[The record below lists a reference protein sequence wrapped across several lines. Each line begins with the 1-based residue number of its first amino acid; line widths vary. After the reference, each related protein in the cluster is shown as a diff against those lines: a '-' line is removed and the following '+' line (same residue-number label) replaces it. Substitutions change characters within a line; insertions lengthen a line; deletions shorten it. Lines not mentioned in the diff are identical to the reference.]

1 MQDKELFYAKYF
13 EALKIL
19 DEIPEPYLKM
29 IEEEVYAIN
38 YQKKMHLLK

>member
-29 IEEEVYAIN
+29 IEEEVYEDR
-38 YQKKMHLLK
+38 KKYIQ